1 MTVLDTAALERALN
15 CLPLRFRGPGGVA
28 GVVKDGKV
36 VARRAWGFADMY
48 RRLPMAAK
56 TRLPICSISKQ
67 FTCALLLDQFDDPA
81 VLDNKIH
88 DFLSNYRDRLPTVA
102 ELCHNQSGLR
112 DYWALTVLQ
121 GAYPEAEF
129 RREDALPLIASAKT
143 GHFPAGAHYSYSNG
157 NFRILGELIER
168 GTGRDLAGLL
178 AERLFVPAGMS
189 TAVLS
194 PNTRVPLDGVV
205 GYEGNDDVGFL
216 PADNRV
222 YWFGDAGIA
231 ASLND
236 MLAWECH
243 IDATRDD
250 PDGLYN
256 RLSAPV
262 FYADGT
268 SATYAY
274 GLRQDIYNG
283 MRFTGHGGGLRGF
296 SSFRMHVAE
305 ERLSVVVMF
314 NHDTSTFTAAAALVD
329 AALGRESSAE
339 TIPPADWDGLWLDEA
354 QGLVVRTAADMSTV
368 KLHYG
373 PSPARAMVAP
383 DGVAYGQG
391 FSLRKEN
398 GRLLMRRDSEN
409 LAVTARRLD
418 PVEWADATPVAG
430 RYWSEELDAFLEIEA
445 RDGAAFAVF
454 EGLYGKGPME
464 RMYALAEDVWI
475 VTSRRALDAAAP
487 GDWTVLIQRDAT
499 GTVTGLNLG
508 CWLARGISYRRAF
521 T

>member
-1 MTVLDTAALERALN
+1 
-15 CLPLRFRGPGGVA
+15 
-28 GVVKDGKV
+28 
-36 VARRAWGFADMY
+36 
-48 RRLPMAAK
+48 
-56 TRLPICSISKQ
+56 
-67 FTCALLLDQFDDPA
+67 
-81 VLDNKIH
+81 
-88 DFLSNYRDRLPTVA
+88 
-102 ELCHNQSGLR
+102 
-112 DYWALTVLQ
+112 
-121 GAYPEAEF
+121 
-129 RREDALPLIASAKT
+129 
-143 GHFPAGAHYSYSNG
+143 
-157 NFRILGELIER
+157 
-168 GTGRDLAGLL
+168 
-178 AERLFVPAGMS
+178 
-189 TAVLS
+189 
-194 PNTRVPLDGVV
+194 
-205 GYEGNDDVGFL
+205 
-216 PADNRV
+216 
-222 YWFGDAGIA
+222 
-231 ASLND
+231 
-236 MLAWECH
+236 
-243 IDATRDD
+243 
-250 PDGLYN
+250 
-256 RLSAPV
+256 
-262 FYADGT
+262 
-268 SATYAY
+268 
-274 GLRQDIYNG
+274 
-283 MRFTGHGGGLRGF
+283 
-296 SSFRMHVAE
+296 MHVAE

-329 AALGRESSAE
+329 AALGRKSPAE

-354 QGLVVRTAADMSTV
+354 QGLVVHTAADMGKV

-487 GDWTVLIQRDAT
+487 GDWTVLIQRDTT
-499 GTVTGLNLG
+499 GTVTGLTLG
-508 CWLARGISYRRAF
+508 CWLARRISYRRAF